1 MAINRTCDGISRRDA
16 LRVGAFGATGL
27 SLASYLR
34 LADAGM
40 VRDKAKTKSAIFINL
55 PGGPTHMDT
64 FDLKPDAPKEFRG
77 EFNPI
82 KTNVS
87 GIEISEHLPNLAK
100 CADKYAIIRGISHS
114 LAAHP
119 LGQQYI
125 NTGNRPLP
133 SLQFPCFGS
142 VVAKELP
149 TDKDLPP
156 FVSIP
161 NTQHGAGYLGVKYS
175 PLTTNSTP
183 RPGQPFNVRGISL
196 SGGMKLS
203 EIEKRNSLLKDL
215 DQTFSGLEKHNQLLE
230 GLDKFSQQAYSMITS
245 RRSREAFDISR
256 ESPKFSKP
264 FGEDPFGMSCLLA
277 TRLVE
282 SGIRFVSVNLG
293 GWDTHQ
299 DNFNRLKTNLL
310 PKFDVGL
317 AALFNGLEQKG
328 LLESTSVYVTGE
340 FGRTPK
346 INSRS
351 ELGGG
356 RDHYSR
362 CMFMLMAGGGIKTGQ
377 VVGASDAKAEGP
389 LDRVISP
396 DDVAATFYQSLGI
409 DPTKEYETTTGRPV
423 MIVRNGKPI
432 KELLV

>member
-1 MAINRTCDGISRRDA
+1 MAIHKTCDGMSRRDA
-16 LRVGAFGATGL
+16 IRVGAIGATGL
-27 SLASYLR
+27 SLASYIK

-40 VRDKAKTKSAIFINL
+40 VDEKAKTKSAIFIDL
-55 PGGPTHMDT
+55 PGGPSHMDT

-82 KTNVS
+82 KTNVA
-87 GIEISEHLPNLAK
+87 GVEISEHLPKMAK
-100 CADKYAIIRGISHS
+100 CADKYAIIRGVTHS

-119 LGQQYI
+119 LGQQYV

-133 SLQFPCFGS
+133 SLKFPCFGS
-142 VVAKELP
+142 VVSKELP
-149 TDKDLPP
+149 NDPDLPP

-161 NTQHGAGYLGVKYS
+161 NSRHGAGYLGVKYS
-175 PLTTNSTP
+175 PLITNSTP

-196 SGGMKLS
+196 AGGLKLA
-203 EIEKRNSLLKDL
+203 EIEKRQSLLRDL
-215 DQTFSGLEKHNQLLE
+215 DQTFKGYEKDSQLLD
-230 GLDKFSQQAYSMITS
+230 GLDRFSKQAYAMISS
-245 RRSREAFDISR
+245 RRARNAFDISK
-256 ESPKFSKP
+256 ESPAFAKKF
-264 FGEDPFGMSCLLA
+264 GNDPFALSCLLA

-282 SGIRFVSVNLG
+282 SGIRFVSITLG

-299 DNFNRLKTNLL
+299 DNFTRLKTNLL
-310 PKFDVGL
+310 PKLDTGVS
-317 AALFNGLEQKG
+317 ALLNGLEEKG
-328 LLESTSVYVTGE
+328 LLDTTSVFMTGE

-351 ELGGG
+351 AEGG

-362 CMFMLMAGGGIKTGQ
+362 CMFMMLAGGGIKTGQ
-377 VVGASDAKAEGP
+377 VVGESDAKAQGPKHEGF
-389 LDRVISP
+389 SP

-409 DPTKEYETTTGRPV
+409 DHEKEYHTNTGRPV

-432 KELLV
+432 KKLLS